1 MNIVT
6 CKNVGAEV
14 SGVDLRQL
22 TGEQFHAI
30 QTAFFRHG
38 LLFFRDQNLD
48 ELDHI
53 AFAKRWGDININRF
67 FKAHSEHPEIAL
79 VEKEPDQQQNIGG
92 GWHTD
97 HSYDEVPALGSILA
111 ARELPPEGWDTW
123 FVSAADAFDRL
134 DPPLKNSLIKLTAT
148 HSGKHVFGS
157 TSPYLS
163 LIHI

>member
-14 SGVDLRQL
+14 SGVDLRHL

-53 AFAKRWGDININRF
+53 AFG
-67 FKAHSEHPEIAL
+67 
-79 VEKEPDQQQNIGG
+79 
-92 GWHTD
+92 
-97 HSYDEVPALGSILA
+97 
-111 ARELPPEGWDTW
+111 
-123 FVSAADAFDRL
+123 
-134 DPPLKNSLIKLTAT
+134 
-148 HSGKHVFGS
+148 
-157 TSPYLS
+157 
-163 LIHI
+163 